1 MGYIIISLVCIFFCT
16 QVDGI
21 RLGADKPPVNA
32 SVFPVLLE
40 KKQQPSD
47 LIPWYRVTNSFI
59 DNMYVS
65 GKTPLIILW
74 LDKSMKKLEDG
85 DTNIGKLLQNKSENF
100 LGIEMGILNVTCR

>member
-1 MGYIIISLVCIFFCT
+1 MGYIIISLVCIFLCT

-32 SVFPVLLE
+32 SVFHVSLE

-47 LIPWYRVTNSFI
+47 LIPWYRMTNSFI
-59 DNMYVS
+59 DDMYVS

-74 LDKSMKKLEDG
+74 LDKSMKRLEDG
-85 DTNIGKLLQNKSENF
+85 GNNVGKLLQNNLKIF
-100 LGIEMGILNVTCR
+100 